1 MIGTYVSRFAYNL
14 YTTEGNKEFIF
25 FKILLCTLL
34 ITSWVSIDPKS
45 SSRRTRDDMSA
56 DDGNDGGIGNE
67 GGVDDEDDDE
77 EEDDDDG
84 ALVLVSV
91 PVLTLSDFL
100 II

>member
-1 MIGTYVSRFAYNL
+1 
-14 YTTEGNKEFIF
+14 
-25 FKILLCTLL
+25 
-34 ITSWVSIDPKS
+34 
-45 SSRRTRDDMSA
+45 MSA

-77 EEDDDDG
+77 EEEDDDG